1 MHEKSLFELVCYT
14 RDNARKYVN
23 CLLSNF
29 KLSDALFFQINLAE
43 GRQGFFFFFRDKI
56 RRRRYLVA

>member
-1 MHEKSLFELVCYT
+1 MLFFELLTLCTKRVCLSWFVT

-29 KLSDALFFQINLAE
+29 KLSDALFFSNKSKE
-43 GRQGFFFFFRDKI
+43 DKDFFFFF
-56 RRRRYLVA
+56 